1 MAEASLLQS
10 ELAEEFRLAAEHVK
24 STLVSRLDPSQLLG
38 LYALYKQATQG
49 RCPPEKP
56 RWYQLQE
63 KQKWEAWSSLG
74 DMEQSDAMSG
84 YVRMVSELDPGWT
97 SEQGQDRPS
106 EGWVTVSCLSNTD
119 EFIHDSDK
127 TVFDWVKEGD
137 VQRVRSAVLKE
148 GVDVNA
154 VDAEGMGLIHW
165 AADRDNVDMLKML
178 VAELK
183 ADVNLQDQEGQ
194 TALHYAASCGHV
206 SVVKYLVEQGADQ
219 TIADVYGML
228 PAHVASEEEMC
239 HLFNPVK
246 SSCQ

>member
-24 STLVSRLDPSQLLG
+24 STLVSRLEPSQLLE

-49 RCPPEKP
+49 KCPPDKP

-63 KQKWEAWSSLG
+63 KQKWEAWSKLG

-84 YVRMVSELDPGWT
+84 YVQMVSDLDPGWT
-97 SEQGQDRPS
+97 AEPTQDRPS
-106 EGWVTVSCLSNTD
+106 DGWVTVSCLSNTD

-127 TVFDWVKEGD
+127 TVFDWVKEGE
-137 VQRVRSAVLKE
+137 VQRVRNFLQK
-148 GVDVNA
+148 GGIDVNA

-178 VAELK
+178 VEELK

-206 SVVKYLVEQGADQ
+206 AVIKFLLEQEADQ

-228 PAHVASEEEMC
+228 PAHVASDEEMC
-239 HLFNPVK
+239 HLLNPVTP
-246 SSCQ
+246 SQC